1 MDIAKIQNLIGYEF
15 GDKEI
20 LITAFTHS
28 SFSNE
33 NKVQSNEMLEFLGDS
48 VLSLVVA
55 EFLYQ
60 NAKPLW
66 KEKDL
71 SEKRASV
78 VNKTPLAHAV
88 NELNI
93 IDFLRCGVGE
103 TRSNPVKSESTKCD
117 LFEAVTGAIFLDGG
131 IDEARDFIFR
141 TLGANMVQVLK
152 NKTDNYVGVLLEHT
166 LKQKKDI
173 FRYTEIVENNDNFFL
188 VEVLIDKK
196 VLAKAKARS
205 KSEAEKVSA
214 KIACDKLGLI

>member
-1 MDIAKIQNLIGYEF
+1 MDITKIQNIIGYEF
-15 GDKEI
+15 GDHER

-28 SFSNE
+28 SYSNE
-33 NKVQSNEMLEFLGDS
+33 QKVQSNEMLEFLGDS

-55 EFLYQ
+55 EFLFQ
-60 NAKPLW
+60 NAKPSW

-78 VNKTPLAHAV
+78 VNKIPLARAV
-88 NELNI
+88 DELNI

-103 TRSNPVKSESTKCD
+103 TRSNPVKSESTKSD
-117 LFEAVTGAIFLDGG
+117 LFEAVAGAIFLDGG

-141 TLGANMVQVLK
+141 TLGGNIVHVLK

-173 FRYTEIVENNDNFFL
+173 FKYSEVVENNDNLFL
-188 VEVLIDKK
+188 VEVLIEQK
-196 VLAKAKARS
+196 VLAKAKAKS
-205 KSEAEKVSA
+205 KNEAEKLSA